1 MQSLV
6 VGLAI
11 LSHGSNRKCREAYRR
26 AESET
31 TECWRICMMES
42 SVHGSTDR
50 HLSYRVVADGNRW
63 HWEVVGANR
72 HVLACGSAHS
82 SVEARAAAMAA
93 GLEFQAT
100 HRGPK
105 EDDSSGIRQ

>member
-6 VGLAI
+6 AGLAI

-26 AESET
+26 GESEA
-31 TECWRICMMES
+31 TECWKICMMES
-42 SVHGSTDR
+42 SVHGSTHR

-72 HVLACGSAHS
+72 QACGSAQS

-105 EDDSSGIRQ
+105 EDESRGIRQ